1 MSHSIPDT
9 PKVYIAG
16 PMSGYKNFNYPAFH
30 RAAVTLRQAG
40 CEPHSS
46 AHDKHGHPLTPPQ
59 PEDAHS
65 HTYYLRRS
73 TQIMAECDYIYFL
86 PDFEASIGAMTEA
99 RIAKLLHIKT
109 VPSPALEDLT
119 YEFKATLPPT
129 AGFTLDNLH
138 RIKAARDLDTGG
150 DSHV

>member
-1 MSHSIPDT
+1 MSHSIPNT

-16 PMSGYKNFNYPAFH
+16 PMSGHKDFNYPAFH
-30 RAAVTLRQAG
+30 RAATTLRQAG

-46 AHDKHGHPLTPPQ
+46 AHDKHGHPLTPPD
-59 PEDAHS
+59 PKDAHS

-86 PDFEASIGAMTEA
+86 SGFEESIGAMTEA
-99 RIAKLLHIKT
+99 HIAKLLHIKT

-138 RIKAARDLDTGG
+138 RIKSDRHKDDSG
-150 DSHV
+150 DSYV